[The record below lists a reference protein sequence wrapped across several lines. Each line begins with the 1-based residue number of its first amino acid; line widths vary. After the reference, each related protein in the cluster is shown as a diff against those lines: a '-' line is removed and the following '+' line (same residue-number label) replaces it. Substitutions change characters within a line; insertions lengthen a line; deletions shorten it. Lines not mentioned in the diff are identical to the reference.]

1 MDAHVEGVDRQVIT
15 RRALLSL
22 LATRQE
28 WPFGFSFKGYPN
40 WPLTK
45 AFALTAQLGY
55 TGVELFEPANIN
67 AKEARDLSKKHRLP
81 ILSVMEDLRL
91 TGDEAAHL
99 IRLEASLKL
108 ATQIG
113 KPIVETVV
121 GAKPEDWPAIRPQ
134 FLARLKPWAALA
146 EKYGVTI
153 AIKAHIGS
161 ALHLP
166 EDAAALCREIGSPRI
181 KINYDYSHFQL
192 QGLSLETTLQAA
204 LPHIAMIHIKDWTG
218 TPEKFR
224 FALPGE
230 GSIDYTKYAALLGKL
245 NYKGPIVVE
254 VSTHVLQT
262 PNYDPESAARFVAEN
277 VLSKFRATAI

>member
-15 RRALLSL
+15 RRAI
-22 LATRQE
+22 LAALAQRNN
-28 WPFGFSFKGYPN
+28 WPFAFSFKGFPN
-40 WPLTK
+40 WPLEK

-55 TGVELFEPANIN
+55 TGVELFEPAKIN
-67 AKEARDLSKKHRLP
+67 AKEARDLSKKYKLP
-81 ILSVMEDLRL
+81 ILTIMEDLRL
-91 TGDEAAHL
+91 TGDEAVQL
-99 IRLEASLKL
+99 QQLEASLKL

-113 KPIVETVV
+113 NPLIETVV

-166 EDAAALCREIGSPRI
+166 EDAAALCQEIGSPRI

-192 QGLSLETTLQAA
+192 QGLSLETTLNSA

-230 GSIDYTKYAALLGKL
+230 GSIDYTKYAALLRKL
-245 NYKGPIVVE
+245 NYRGPIVVE